1 MTVSPADGRP
11 ANSGAHGSLR
21 TAALATGCYAL
32 LIGLL
37 AVIIYSEDHTITV
50 PLVVLSAIGLVLA
63 AVMLTSGR
71 RWTAW
76 VAIGYAL
83 ITLAG
88 DAPHQLAALAHP
100 SASPSHTVGGIVLIA
115 AGLAALATAAR
126 AGMAR

>member
-1 MTVSPADGRP
+1 MSPADNRP
-11 ANSGAHGSLR
+11 AVKGAHGALR
-21 TAALATGCYAL
+21 TAALMTGSYAL

-50 PLVVLSAIGLVLA
+50 PLVILSTIGLVLT
-63 AVMLTSGR
+63 AVMLFSGK

-76 VAIGYAL
+76 VATGYAL

-88 DAPHQLAALAHP
+88 DTPHQLPALAHP

-115 AGLAALATAAR
+115 AGLAALATAVRAAR
-126 AGMAR
+126 AR